1 MYYMSTKFFSILAL
15 AFAIGMLHGCKSFEG
30 ANVNVSPKPLEVHAD
45 SIEFKLRASVPPKS
59 GFSKKGTYTGRL
71 VIENDGKTYDVAT
84 ATISGSEYPDIK
96 KSGASYSKEVKIAY
110 QEGMEGGAMTLNS
123 VYKKKGKK
131 KGDIP
136 KMDLAKCC
144 ITTSLLLCEDVFP
157 EGANYDSEGG
167 SGMGG
172 NINFRKIAYSYQQSQ
187 PVTLEAKF
195 QFPQDVFE
203 IQPTEYE
210 QESIQEIKDFLD
222 QKYEATGITIK
233 GFASPEGTFR
243 RNQFLSIERS
253 KQVQQWLIEQL
264 DSAGYEAH
272 LDSSFFNIETTTED
286 WEGFKDNLAMTSY
299 SEDVKKQII
308 EIVSAGYEEEVKERK
323 VMALVGGVEEVEF
336 ILAPLRRA
344 TIELNGNKVK
354 HTTEEIKTTLKGAM
368 AGSVSTDSL
377 KAYFSE
383 EEMLFGIDQ
392 FEGDNDRMK
401 LLESYIKTFPEDHRG
416 PNNLGFYYT
425 RVQNWEKAI
434 EFFEK
439 ADKIKE
445 NDPLILSN
453 LGVAYLKD
461 GQIEKAREILQKVME
476 IQSTAQAAY
485 NLGIIYHKRANYAQ
499 ALEMFE
505 KAASEIPCARYNSG
519 LDKLLIDDLAGAKAE
534 LETYVQTEP
543 DNPYGYYLLAIVGA
557 QSANLDLL
565 TLNLQKAVGKTEA
578 LADKAEDDLEFR
590 DYYDNARFKSALTG
604 TE

>member
-1 MYYMSTKFFSILAL
+1 MATRFFSVLAL
-15 AFAIGMLHGCKSFEG
+15 AFAIGMLHGCKSFDG

-45 SIEFKLRASVPPKS
+45 SIDFKLRASVPPKS
-59 GFSKKGTYTGRL
+59 GFSKKGAYTGRL
-71 VIENDGKTYDVAT
+71 VIENKGKTYDVAN
-84 ATISGSEYPDIK
+84 ATIKGSDYPDIK
-96 KSGASYSKEVKIAY
+96 KSGASFSKDIKVAY
-110 QEGMEGGAMTLNS
+110 QEGMEGGKLIAKNT
-123 VYKKKGKK
+123 YTKKGKK

-136 KMDLAKCC
+136 DLELANCC
-144 ITTSLLLCEDVFP
+144 ITTSLLLCEDVYP
-157 EGANYDSEGG
+157 EGANYDAQGG
-167 SGMGG
+167 SGMGN
-172 NINFRKIAYSYQQSQ
+172 NINFEKVAFSYQQSQ
-187 PVTLEAKF
+187 PVSLEAKF

-203 IQPTEYE
+203 IQPTDYE
-210 QESIQEIKDFLD
+210 QESIKAIKDFLE
-222 QKYEATGITIK
+222 QKYEASSITIK

-243 RNQFLSIERS
+243 RNQFLSIQRS
-253 KQVQQWLIEQL
+253 KQVQQWLIQQL
-264 DSAGYEAH
+264 DSAGYESH

-286 WEGFKDNLAMTSY
+286 WDGFKQNLSMTSY

-308 EIVSAGYEEEVKERK
+308 EIVSGGYEEDVKERK

-344 TIELNGNKVK
+344 TILLDGNKVK
-354 HTTEEIKTTLKGAM
+354 HSEEEISGTLKGAM

-377 KAYFSE
+377 KAFFSE

-401 LLESYIKTFPEDHRG
+401 LLELYMKTFPEDYRG

-425 RVQNWEKAI
+425 RVQNWKKAI
-434 EFFEK
+434 ELFEK
-439 ADKIKE
+439 ANGMKE
-445 NDPLILSN
+445 NDPLVMSN

-461 GQIEKAREILQKVME
+461 GQIEKAREILEKVME

-485 NLGIIYHKRANYAQ
+485 NLGVIYHKRANYTQ

-519 LDKLLIDDLAGAKAE
+519 LDKILIDDLAGAKAE

-543 DNPYGYYLLAIVGA
+543 ENPYGYYLLAIVGA

-565 TLNLQKAVGKTEA
+565 TLNLQKAIGKTEA
-578 LADKAEDDLEFR
+578 LSEKAESDLEFR
-590 DYYDNARFKSALTG
+590 DYYDNARFKSALSG
-604 TE
+604 GE